1 MGKPIKKTDLKTA
14 WAKRI
19 LSHTKEARLAEYRKI
34 LVVTQDS
41 ESSKTYLTEWRS
53 RLHGASTI
61 VDVVKS
67 VKAPMQ
73 IVQSLIARRK
83 ELEHRIARDKNLDSF
98 AFDEVWVAFDKD
110 SFPDFDSAVVTL
122 RAMAPDGYYE
132 AWTNECFELWYL
144 LHYGA
149 VDATCPLPRYEIFD
163 KCSELFNTPD
173 YESDKGKDGIHRSMA
188 QKPIDEVRS
197 AIKRATAIELAV
209 KAAHGASAQ
218 PSALNPTTKLHHLIS
233 RFLEMTESVK

>member
-19 LSHTKEARLAEYRKI
+19 LEHTKESRLAEYRKI

-67 VKAPMQ
+67 VKAPLQ
-73 IVQSLIARRK
+73 IVQSLVARRK
-83 ELEHRIARDKNLDSF
+83 ELENRIARDKNLSSF

-122 RAMAPDGYYE
+122 QAMASTGYRE

-144 LHYGA
+144 LHFKE
-149 VDATCPLPRYEIFD
+149 VESSRSIPRADIFD
-163 KCSELFNTPD
+163 ACSRLFNVSD
-173 YESDKGKDGIHRSMA
+173 YESDKGKDEIHKSMA
-188 QKPIDEVRS
+188 QKTVEEVR
-197 AIKRATAIELAV
+197 LAV
-209 KAAHGASAQ
+209 ERAALLESAVESFYGKNGQ
-218 PSALNPTTKLHHLIS
+218 PSMMNPLTKIHHLIA
-233 RFLEMTESVK
+233 RFLEMMETAR